1 MIDESEH
8 LDGRK
13 ARGNKRRAEI
23 IDATLAI
30 VTRDGAA
37 GVTHR
42 TVAKQA
48 GITTSLSAYYFA
60 TLDDLLVA
68 ALSSVADAYT
78 ARIRQIIDGPG
89 DKLRCLAELIAES
102 AGPGRE
108 RALAERELS
117 TLAARRPALAPVARR
132 WRENIAELAATLT
145 DDPEAVAAL
154 VAASDG
160 LCTAIL
166 IDNAPA
172 DPDYVHRILTR
183 AIQGTTLR
191 SSLERAA
198 VWRCL
203 RIAQDPGARHRPPA
217 DFPSKGTA

>member
-1 MIDESEH
+1 MSDGKGQPV
-8 LDGRK
+8 DGRR
-13 ARGNKRRAEI
+13 ARGDKRRAEI
-23 IDATLAI
+23 IEATLAV

-48 GITTSLSAYYFA
+48 GITVSLSTYYFA

-68 ALSSVADAYT
+68 ALSSVADTYT
-78 ARIRQIIDGPG
+78 ARIRQIIDEPG
-89 DKLRCLAELIAES
+89 DKLHSLAELIVES
-102 AGPGRE
+102 GGPGRE

-117 TLAARRPALAPVARR
+117 TLAARRPALAPVARQ

-145 DDPEAVAAL
+145 SDEPSIAAL

-166 IDNAPA
+166 IDNIPA
-172 DPDYVHRILTR
+172 DTDHVQRVLAR
-183 AIQGTTLR
+183 AL
-191 SSLERAA
+191 
-198 VWRCL
+198 
-203 RIAQDPGARHRPPA
+203 GAPREQSTSR
-217 DFPSKGTA
+217 

>member
-1 MIDESEH
+1 MSDSEEH
-8 LDGRK
+8 PVDGRH

-23 IDATLAI
+23 IEATLAV

-48 GITTSLSAYYFA
+48 GITTSLSTYYFR

-78 ARIRQIIDGPG
+78 ARIRQLIDRPG
-89 DKLRCLAELIAES
+89 DKLRGLAELIVES
-102 AGPGRE
+102 GGPGRE

-117 TLAARRPALAPVARR
+117 TLAARRPALAPVARQ
-132 WRENIAELAATLT
+132 WRENVAELAATLT
-145 DDPEAVAAL
+145 DDPQAIAAL

-166 IDNAPA
+166 IDNIAA
-172 DPDYVHRILTR
+172 DTDHVHKVLSQ
-183 AIQGTTLR
+183 AIGTPLD
-191 SSLERAA
+191 AA
-198 VWRCL
+198 ATPR
-203 RIAQDPGARHRPPA
+203 RRP
-217 DFPSKGTA
+217 

>member
-1 MIDESEH
+1 MNVDQIDPI
-8 LDGRK
+8 DGRK
-13 ARGNKRRAEI
+13 ARGSKRRAEI
-23 IDATLAI
+23 IDATLAV

-48 GITTSLSAYYFA
+48 GITTSLSTYYFA
-60 TLDDLLVA
+60 TLDELLVA
-68 ALSSVADAYT
+68 ALSSVADTYT
-78 ARIRQIIDGPG
+78 ARIRTILEGPG
-89 DKLRCLAELIAES
+89 DKLRGLAELIAES

-132 WRENIAELAATLT
+132 WRENVAEVAATLT

-172 DPDYVHRILTR
+172 DTDYVHRILAR
-183 AIQGTTLR
+183 AIHG
-191 SSLERAA
+191 
-198 VWRCL
+198 
-203 RIAQDPGARHRPPA
+203 
-217 DFPSKGTA
+217 

>member
-1 MIDESEH
+1 MDDTI
-8 LDGRK
+8 DGRR
-13 ARGNKRRAEI
+13 ARGEKRRTEI
-23 IDATLAI
+23 IEATLAV

-48 GITTSLSAYYFA
+48 GTTTSLSTYYFA

-68 ALSSVADAYT
+68 ALTSVADAYT
-78 ARIRQIIDGPG
+78 ARIRDIIEAPG
-89 DKLRCLAELIAES
+89 DKLTGLAHLIAES

-108 RALAERELS
+108 RALAERELA
-117 TLAARRPALAPVARR
+117 TLAARRPALRPVARR

-145 DDPEAVAAL
+145 DDPAAVAAL

-166 IDNAPA
+166 LDNAPA
-172 DPDYVHRILTR
+172 DPDRIHAVLRR
-183 AIQGTTLR
+183 AVR
-191 SSLERAA
+191 
-198 VWRCL
+198 
-203 RIAQDPGARHRPPA
+203 D
-217 DFPSKGTA
+217 

>member
-1 MIDESEH
+1 MNDEGEH
-8 LDGRK
+8 IDGRK
-13 ARGNKRRAEI
+13 ARGNRRRAEI
-23 IDATLAI
+23 IEATLAV

-48 GITTSLSAYYFA
+48 GITTSLSTYYFA

-68 ALSSVADAYT
+68 ALSSVADTYT

-89 DKLRCLAELIAES
+89 DKLRALAELIVES

-132 WRENIAELAATLT
+132 WREDVAELAATLT
-145 DDPEAVAAL
+145 DDPEAIAAL

-172 DPDYVHRILTR
+172 DTGYVHRILAR
-183 AIQGTTLR
+183 AVHAHHAT
-191 SSLERAA
+191 AA
-198 VWRCL
+198 
-203 RIAQDPGARHRPPA
+203 
-217 DFPSKGTA
+217 S